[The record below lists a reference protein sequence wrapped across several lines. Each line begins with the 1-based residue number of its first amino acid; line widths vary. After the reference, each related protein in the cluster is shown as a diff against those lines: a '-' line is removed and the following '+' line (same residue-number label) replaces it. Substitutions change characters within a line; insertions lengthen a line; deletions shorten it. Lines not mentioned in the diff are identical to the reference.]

1 MIRGQRI
8 QLGTLRV
15 LGFQKRTLC
24 IYYINYFVFIVLLG
38 SITGCIAGPLLVPEA
53 FYVDLRKMF
62 SLPKWQAAYSPLFFV
77 GSMSFVERS
86 REFAILRAQGF
97 KSTFI
102 CAIFTI
108 KNVIFA
114 LVGIVGGIIPGLL
127 VTKIMCSFC
136 GNDFDIQVTLQPLS
150 AVIAA
155 AITLI
160 VSAGVTVL
168 FLKKIICMDMVNS
181 LKSTE

>member
-1 MIRGQRI
+1 MMSDVMLFCAILVAMTVLYN
-8 QLGTLRV
+8 LG
-15 LGFQKRTLC
+15 
-24 IYYINYFVFIVLLG
+24 
-38 SITGCIAGPLLVPEA
+38 A
-53 FYVDLRKMF
+53 
-62 SLPKWQAAYSPLFFV
+62 
-77 GSMSFVERS
+77 MSFVERT

-102 CAIFTI
+102 CAIFTL
-108 KNVIFA
+108 KNVILA

-127 VTKIMCSFC
+127 VTKMMCSFC
-136 GNDFDIQVTLQPLS
+136 GNDFDIQVTLQPWS
-150 AVIAA
+150 AVIAT

-168 FLKKIICMDMVNS
+168 FLRKIICMEMVNS

>member
-1 MIRGQRI
+1 MD
-8 QLGTLRV
+8 TRV
-15 LGFQKRTLC
+15 
-24 IYYINYFVFIVLLG
+24 
-38 SITGCIAGPLLVPEA
+38 
-53 FYVDLRKMF
+53 
-62 SLPKWQAAYSPLFFV
+62 
-77 GSMSFVERS
+77 
-86 REFAILRAQGF
+86 
-97 KSTFI
+97 
-102 CAIFTI
+102 
-108 KNVIFA
+108 A

-160 VSAGVTVL
+160 VSPGVTVL